1 MVYMTSL
8 LLLPSILL
16 YTFLHAFL
24 HTYHTMNPFIID
36 LETPIMK
43 KGFKRKDVLIFSIG
57 CISLLRPEQT
67 FHCFVNINDKH
78 YEKLNMPPTN
88 SIKSKINYD
97 ATKALPIGQALDNL
111 FQFTGKNPL
120 FIAHNGNSFDFKII
134 EGAIQATKL
143 GHSFQ
148 GLDSYHH
155 IVKKV
160 YSLPSYKLS
169 NVYFS
174 ICDNHEKLTFHRAID
189 DCIALKEIC
198 IQCAKTYIQQDI
210 VRAYKELYGLLNEQ
224 FNTNFHSRMII
235 CHDSFEL
242 IRKSLKEIKICD
254 KLMQMIVI
262 YCLKKWSTK

>member
-1 MVYMTSL
+1 MTTSL
-8 LLLPSILL
+8 
-16 YTFLHAFL
+16 YHFLASYYIHRFK
-24 HTYHTMNPFIID
+24 HRYQSFNMNPFIID
-36 LETPIMK
+36 LETGIMK

-67 FHCFVNINDKH
+67 FHCFVQVKQKH
-78 YEKLNMPPTN
+78 HEKLNMPPSN
-88 SIKSKINYD
+88 SIKTKINYD

-111 FQFTGKNPL
+111 FQFTGKQPL

-143 GHSFQ
+143 LHSFK

-169 NVYFS
+169 NVYYS
-174 ICDNHEKLTFHRAID
+174 ICDNHEKLKFHTAID
-189 DCIALKEIC
+189 DCIALKDI
-198 IQCAKTYIQQDI
+198 IITCAKTYIQQDI
-210 VRAYKELYGLLNEQ
+210 VRAYKELHGALNEQ

-242 IRKSLKEIKICD
+242 IRKSLKQIKICD
-254 KLMQMIVI
+254 KLMQIIII